1 MVTELLDALFGP
13 NKENLGMLKTDA
25 PIYEIVIHVTK
36 VEETKGGKQWK
47 VVGEDDNGKVKQ
59 GYTPEITVE
68 KEVRREIYS
77 QSTTDLDL
85 PLVIKAVNKL
95 E

>member
-1 MVTELLDALFGP
+1 MVTELFEAIFGP
-13 NKENLGMLKTDA
+13 QKEKLGMLKGDA

-47 VVGEDDNGKVKQ
+47 IVGEDLNGKGEL

-85 PLVIKAVNKL
+85 PAVIKAVNKL